1 MVRAVSSAPVSAT
14 PHAGF
19 RHEALIYEG
28 DEAFLAGTVPFVR
41 DAVARG
47 GAVLVALGEDKTSLL
62 REALGADAEP
72 VRFAPMEELGRNPAR
87 IIPAWRDFV
96 AEHAGSDAPVR
107 GIGEPIWPARTPAE
121 IDECHRHE
129 ALLNLA
135 FARVSD
141 WWLLCPYDRAA
152 LDEAV
157 VRDAART
164 HPHLVQAGA
173 TTDSADYTAPPP
185 TLAPCE
191 PLPEPAGEV
200 IELRFTRH
208 DLARIRALVAERA
221 RQAGLDDQ
229 RSCDLVLAVNELTTN
244 SVRHANGGGV
254 LRLWQEDGATVCEVR
269 DEGRIR
275 DPLAGRVRP
284 ADERPGGRG
293 LWMVNH
299 LCDFV
304 QLRRLPAGSLVRVRM
319 DAA

>member
-1 MVRAVSSAPVSAT
+1 VSAT
-14 PHAGF
+14 PHSGF
-19 RHEALIYEG
+19 RHEALLYG
-28 DEAFLAGTVPFVR
+28 GHEAFLAGTVPFVR
-41 DAVARG
+41 DAVAQG
-47 GAVLVALGEDKTSLL
+47 GAVLVALGEEKTSLL

-96 AEHAGSDAPVR
+96 AEHAGFDGPVR
-107 GIGEPIWPARTPAE
+107 GIGEPVWPGRTAAE

-135 FARVSD
+135 FAGVSD
-141 WWLLCPYDRAA
+141 WWLLCPYDTRG

-164 HPHLVQAGA
+164 HPHLVEAG
-173 TTDSADYTAPPP
+173 TTADSADYRAPPP
-185 TLAPCE
+185 TLAPGE
-191 PLPEPAGEV
+191 PLPEPTGDV
-200 IELRFTRH
+200 LELRFTRD
-208 DLARIRALVAERA
+208 DLARIRAVVGERA
-221 RQAGLDDQ
+221 RAAGLAGP
-229 RSCDLVLAVNELTTN
+229 RASDLVLAVNELVTN
-244 SVRHANGGGV
+244 SVRHANGGGRV
-254 LRLWQEDGATVCEVR
+254 RVWQENHAVVCDVQ

-284 ADERPGGRG
+284 VDDRPGGRG

-304 QLRRLPAGSLVRVRM
+304 QLRRVPAGSLVRVRM
-319 DAA
+319 NVG

>member
-1 MVRAVSSAPVSAT
+1 MSAT

-19 RHEALIYEG
+19 RHEALLYDG

-47 GAVLVALGEDKTSLL
+47 GAALVALGAEKTSLL

-72 VRFAPMEELGRNPAR
+72 VRFAPMEELGRNPSR

-96 AEHAGSDAPVR
+96 AQHAGLDSPVR
-107 GIGEPIWPARTPAE
+107 GIGEPIWPGRTPAE

-135 FARVSD
+135 FGGLSD
-141 WWLLCPYDRAA
+141 WWLLCPYDRS
-152 LDEAV
+152 
-157 VRDAART
+157 
-164 HPHLVQAGA
+164 VQAGA
-173 TTDSADYTAPPP
+173 TTDSTAYTTPSP
-185 TLAPCE
+185 TLAPGE
-191 PLPEPAGEV
+191 PLPEPAGDV
-200 IELRFTRH
+200 VELRFTRH
-208 DLARIRALVAERA
+208 DLARIRVVVAQRA
-221 RQAGLDDQ
+221 QQAGLD
-229 RSCDLVLAVNELTTN
+229 RRRTSDLVLAVNELTTN
-244 SVRHANGGGV
+244 SVRHAHGGGV
-254 LRLWQEDGATVCEVR
+254 LRLWQEDGAAVCEVR

-284 ADERPGGRG
+284 ADDRPGGRG

-304 QLRRLPAGSLVRVRM
+304 QLRRLPTGSLVRVRM
-319 DAA
+319 DGV